1 MKSKYYPLA
10 YAVRAQQLLPYIS
23 FSEEGVTRCTT
34 KVYSCR
40 WALEAAK
47 DPNCKDL
54 YKEDGFALLDKNKEE
69 LPPNEYEKLE
79 TLLKE
84 TKEFIAERSI
94 ELFSPL
100 EGTEDYHR
108 NHFIE
113 QGWIQNQENSI
124 KEAALSDA
132 YMIEGND
139 NAYRDH
145 DYRK

>member
-10 YAVRAQQLLPYIS
+10 YAVRVQQLLPYIS
-23 FSEEGVTRCTT
+23 FSEEGELKCVG

-47 DPNCKDL
+47 DPNCKDT
-54 YKEDGFALLDKNKEE
+54 YKEDGWALLDKNEEE
-69 LPPNEYEKLE
+69 LPPNEYEKLIA
-79 TLLKE
+79 LIRE
-84 TKEFIAERSI
+84 TKEFIAKKSI

-100 EGTEDYHR
+100 EGTEEFHT

-113 QGWIQNQENSI
+113 KGWIQNQENSI

-145 DYRK
+145 DYKK